1 MTIPLAERIPLPES
15 LCHRGSMRSPE
26 QPSNRRALEQVNTLD
41 ELLRERDG
49 LLAVM
54 DRIAALHGTARLIRA
69 AVGASSGF
77 VADLEAPDR
86 AIVRWMSGTRTEQL
100 RNLVVPLG
108 QGIGGKALA
117 LGSPVRV
124 NDYIASS
131 SITHHFDTQVRDEG
145 LGAMLAIPIVDRHS
159 PGARTIAIAYAG
171 MHGSA
176 TFGDV
181 AVGRMRAV
189 ADHAATAVH
198 IADTAEL
205 SKSDAVSAERKR
217 IQDSLHDSVG
227 AMLFS
232 IGAQVQA
239 LQDTLSDQPTLLS
252 QLRRLESDIST
263 ASSALRESILA
274 LTEVTPERTLP
285 IEIMEH
291 TRSFERRTGVSAR
304 FVELSEVPPLDAERT
319 ELLIAVVREGLINVE
334 KHAKAHSVIV
344 SLGSSEDGVHLAVAD
359 DGTSMPG
366 EGVLGTQMGLR
377 SLAQRAARLGATVK
391 LLRDEDE
398 GSTLRAWLPG
408 IG

>member
-1 MTIPLAERIPLPES
+1 
-15 LCHRGSMRSPE
+15 MRSP
-26 QPSNRRALEQVNTLD
+26 QPPSNRRALDHVDTLD

-77 VADLEAPDR
+77 VADLETPDQ
-86 AIVRWMSGTRTEQL
+86 ATVRWMSGTRTEQL

-117 LGSPVRV
+117 LGSAVRV

-145 LGAMLAIPIVDRHS
+145 LGAMLAIPIVDKHG
-159 PGARTIAIAYAG
+159 PEPHTIAIAYAG
-171 MHGSA
+171 MHGST

-189 ADHAATAVH
+189 ADHVATAVH
-198 IADTAEL
+198 IAKTSEL
-205 SKSDAVSAERKR
+205 TKADAVCAERKR

-239 LQDTLSDQPTLLS
+239 LQDTLSDQPSLIT
-252 QLRRLESDIST
+252 QLRRLESDISA

-274 LTEVTPERTLP
+274 LAEVTPERTLP
-285 IEIMEH
+285 IEITEH

-304 FVELSEVPPLDAERT
+304 FVELSGLPPLDAERT
-319 ELLIAVVREGLINVE
+319 ELLIAVVREGLVNVE

-344 SLGSSEDGVHLAVAD
+344 SLGCSDGGVHLAVAD
-359 DGTSMPG
+359 DGTGTPG
-366 EGVLGTQMGLR
+366 EGVAGTRMGLR
-377 SLAQRAARLGATVK
+377 SLVQRAARLGATVK

-398 GSTLRAWLPG
+398 GCTLRAWLPV
-408 IG
+408 IEAPRPEFADRIR